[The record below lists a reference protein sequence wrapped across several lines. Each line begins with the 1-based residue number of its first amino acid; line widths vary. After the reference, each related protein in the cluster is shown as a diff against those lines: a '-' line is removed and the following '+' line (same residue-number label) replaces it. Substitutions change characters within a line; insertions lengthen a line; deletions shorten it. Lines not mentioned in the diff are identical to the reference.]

1 MRNIFVLIIFMF
13 FNTNILANVE
23 TTNKSVAVEEVK
35 KVEKTPNNIWLKTYK
50 NYKKYNTIIISI
62 NKIEQEIE
70 RNKRNINKVQELTSK
85 LSINKSKLSLYEKNQ
100 NFNDLIKNYKF
111 EIISITIYDYLFN
124 ISSNELNKKIAKY
137 ELLKKEFYIA
147 LSYLQ
152 DKYNNDIKVVKDNR
166 KNRLLLEQINFFNEY
181 SENIE
186 KTYQSFLDIQEE
198 LDKKYMEYKNEV
210 FIKHII
216 TLGIILAA
224 YISYKFLLFVFFY
237 IIRNK
242 DNQELEQNYRKIL
255 SLLFVITILIFVVV
269 RYMDDLLYIITF
281 LGVVAAALTL
291 ATREIILNIA
301 GAIYIFFS
309 NVIRV
314 GDRVMVQFETKHV
327 VGDIVSI
334 SLIKMKLNEV
344 SDYSNIKDIKNVGR
358 TIYIPNSYMFTKVFF
373 NYSLKQNGI
382 INDLIEF
389 EFDKNN
395 DFELIE
401 KATENILKTF
411 SFPCT
416 ITFSLNSAKTAILGI
431 ISYQVNY
438 KIATKKRGEVSIA
451 LLKEYT
457 SNENIKLKSSV
468 KSVKKDED

>member
-1 MRNIFVLIIFMF
+1 MF

-255 SLLFVITILIFVVV
+255 SLLFVITILIFDVV

>member
-1 MRNIFVLIIFMF
+1 M
-13 FNTNILANVE
+13 
-23 TTNKSVAVEEVK
+23 
-35 KVEKTPNNIWLKTYK
+35 
-50 NYKKYNTIIISI
+50 
-62 NKIEQEIE
+62 
-70 RNKRNINKVQELTSK
+70 
-85 LSINKSKLSLYEKNQ
+85 
-100 NFNDLIKNYKF
+100 
-111 EIISITIYDYLFN
+111 
-124 ISSNELNKKIAKY
+124 
-137 ELLKKEFYIA
+137 
-147 LSYLQ
+147 
-152 DKYNNDIKVVKDNR
+152 
-166 KNRLLLEQINFFNEY
+166 
-181 SENIE
+181 
-186 KTYQSFLDIQEE
+186 
-198 LDKKYMEYKNEV
+198 
-210 FIKHII
+210 
-216 TLGIILAA
+216 
-224 YISYKFLLFVFFY
+224 FVFFY

-242 DNQELEQNYRKIL
+242 ENQELEQNYRKIL
-255 SLLFVITILIFVVV
+255 SLLFVVTILIFVVV

-334 SLIKMKLNEV
+334 SLIKMKLNEI

-389 EFDKNN
+389 EFDKDN
-395 DFELIE
+395 DFDLIE
-401 KATENILKTF
+401 KSTLDILNTF

-416 ITFSLNSAKTAILGI
+416 ITFSLNNAKTAILGI

-438 KIATKKRGEVSIA
+438 KIATKKRGKVSIA

-468 KSVKKDED
+468 KSVKKDDD

>member
-1 MRNIFVLIIFMF
+1 MF

-23 TTNKSVAVEEVK
+23 TTNKSVLVEEVK
-35 KVEKTPNNIWLKTYK
+35 KLEKAPNNIWLKTYK
-50 NYKKYNTIIISI
+50 NYKKYNTILISI

-166 KNRLLLEQINFFNEY
+166 KNQLLLEQINFFNEY

-186 KTYQSFLDIQEE
+186 KTYQSFLDQQDE
-198 LDKKYMEYKNEV
+198 LDKKYIEYENEV

-216 TLGIILAA
+216 TIGSILAA

-242 DNQELEQNYRKIL
+242 ENQELEQNYRKIL
-255 SLLFVITILIFVVV
+255 SLLFVVTILIFVVV

-334 SLIKMKLNEV
+334 SLIKMKLNEI

-389 EFDKNN
+389 EFDKDN
-395 DFELIE
+395 DFDLIE
-401 KATENILKTF
+401 KSTLDILNTF

-416 ITFSLNSAKTAILGI
+416 ITFSLNNAKTAILGI

-438 KIATKKRGEVSIA
+438 KIATKKRGKVSIA

-468 KSVKKDED
+468 KSVKKDDD

>member
-124 ISSNELNKKIAKY
+124 ILSNELNKKIAKY

>member
-1 MRNIFVLIIFMF
+1 MKTIFILIVLIL
-13 FNTNILANVE
+13 FNTIMLANVE
-23 TTNKSVAVEEVK
+23 ATNDTKNDSK
-35 KVEKTPNNIWLKTYK
+35 KVIEIKKIEKTPNNIWLKTYK
-50 NYKKYNTIIISI
+50 NYKKYNTILINI
-62 NKIEQEIE
+62 NKIEQEVE

-100 NFNDLIKNYKF
+100 NFNDLLKNYKF
-111 EIISITIYDYLFN
+111 EIIDITIYDYLFN
-124 ISSNELNKKIAKY
+124 VSSNELQKKITKY
-137 ELLKKEFYIA
+137 ELLKKEFYAA

-152 DKYNNDIKVVKDNR
+152 EKYNKDKKVIKDKK
-166 KNRLLLEQINFFNEY
+166 KNQLLLEQINYFNEY

-186 KTYQSFLDIQEE
+186 KTYQSFLDLQDE
-198 LDKKYMEYKNEV
+198 LTKKYNEYENEV

-216 TLGIILAA
+216 TLGSILAA

-344 SDYSNIKDIKNVGR
+344 CDYSNIKDIKNVGR
-358 TIYIPNSYMFTKVFF
+358 TIYIPNSYMFTKVFY

-389 EFDKNN
+389 EFDKDN
-395 DFELIE
+395 DFDFIE
-401 KATENILKTF
+401 KATENVLKTF
-411 SFPCT
+411 SFPYT
-416 ITFSLNSAKTAILGI
+416 IAFSLNSAKTGI
-431 ISYQVNY
+431 VGLISYQVNY
-438 KIATKKRGEVSIA
+438 KVATKKRGEVSIA

-457 SNENIKLKSSV
+457 SNENIKLKTT
-468 KSVKKDED
+468 VKKV